1 MISRVLKKFQ
11 KNKSEEPKDNMDKEI
26 HSSLAADSVKSH
38 QLEQSNGH
46 LNHSFDHH
54 SGDHYPHFNRNLE
67 PPHMHHGHLN
77 HAYEQ
82 SSKPT
87 SRKVS
92 AASHVDEGPVRKK
105 SFMHKSNSDKALSV
119 SAIDSHSNCD
129 ENESPSI
136 WYDFCLKINSPE
148 ESRKQYQPEIWKRV
162 CPQPY
167 CPSYRKVTRII
178 ALTLIGLLAWCV
190 LYAIVGES
198 AAPPK
203 GQLFQLIVLSI
214 SAHFGG
220 WLFGL
225 TTLPALVGMLFTGI
239 ALQNLNIVNIDSS
252 FSHLNKHLSAVALV
266 IILTRAGL
274 DLDPTA
280 VNRLKFTVLKL
291 SVIPWTA
298 EACLTV
304 ILAKFWLGTSWK
316 YSILLGSIIA
326 AVAPAVVVPC
336 LFRLRSKGYGVV
348 KGIPT
353 LIIAVAG
360 IDDALSVAIFGVVL
374 GIIFTGASVAKGII
388 FGSLS
393 ILAGIGI
400 GVIWGIICNI
410 TPERN
415 DPFASPLRI
424 LLLLSGG
431 LAGVFGS
438 ELVGY
443 GGAGPLIC
451 VTAAFVALTNWS
463 KQGWHVEENPAAL
476 AFEIFWMIFQP
487 ILFGITGSRIKINEM
502 DGNVVLVSLGILA
515 IVVVVRIAV
524 TILVGIGC
532 NMNLKEKL
540 FVSVSW
546 ISKGIVQAA
555 LGPVAL
561 SLLENKRSDEVI
573 EAQKI
578 MQCCILSIILTA
590 PTGALL
596 TTILGPIL
604 LTKEKPLPPELRVR
618 KKSRRQSFL
627 SPDLLLNEDANN
639 EDREQGHNNITITS
653 IVEEEKDDEETVKK

>member
-1 MISRVLKKFQ
+1 MNKELQTDQAVDTFQ
-11 KNKSEEPKDNMDKEI
+11 SQHCSNHAFD
-26 HSSLAADSVKSH
+26 LA
-38 QLEQSNGH
+38 N
-46 LNHSFDHH
+46 N
-54 SGDHYPHFNRNLE
+54 
-67 PPHMHHGHLN
+67 HHGHLN
-77 HAYEQ
+77 LAFEP
-82 SSKPT
+82 SSKAS

-92 AASHVDEGPVRKK
+92 SVSSHIEESSVMKK
-105 SFMHKSNSDKALSV
+105 SQMHKSNSEKMLNLNSQDLYA
-119 SAIDSHSNCD
+119 SH
-129 ENESPSI
+129 ENESSW
-136 WYDFCLKINSPE
+136 WYDVCIRLNSPE
-148 ESRKQYQPEIWKRV
+148 EVKKEYQPEIWRRV

-167 CPSYRKVTRII
+167 CLSYRRVTRIL
-178 ALTLIGLLAWCV
+178 ALTLIGFLAWTI
-190 LYAIVGES
+190 LYAIVGDI

-203 GQLFQLIVLSI
+203 GQIFQLIILSI
-214 SAHFGG
+214 FSYFGG

-239 ALQNLNIVNIDSS
+239 AMQNLNIVNIDAS

-274 DLDPTA
+274 DLDPSA
-280 VNRLKFTVLKL
+280 VNKLKFTVLKL
-291 SVIPWTA
+291 SIIPWTT
-298 EACLTV
+298 EAAVTIVLS
-304 ILAKFWLGTSWK
+304 KFLLSIGWK
-316 YSILLGSIIA
+316 YAILLGSITA

-353 LIIAVAG
+353 LIIAVAS

-374 GIIFTGASVAKGII
+374 GIIFNGSSITEGVV

-393 ILAGIGI
+393 ILAGMVI
-400 GVIWGIICNI
+400 GVMWGMICNL

-415 DPFASPLRI
+415 DPFAAPLRI
-424 LLLLSGG
+424 LLLLVGG

-438 ELVGY
+438 ELIGY

-451 VTAAFVALTNWS
+451 VTAAFVSLVNWS
-463 KQGWHVEENPAAL
+463 KQGWHIEENPAAI

-487 ILFGITGSRIKINEM
+487 ILFGITGSKIKLREL
-502 DGNVVLVSLGILA
+502 DGEIVLISLGILLL
-515 IVVVVRIAV
+515 VVLLRIGV

-555 LGPVAL
+555 LGPIAL
-561 SLLENKRSDEVI
+561 SLLEHKESSEKMDAE
-573 EAQKI
+573 KLL
-578 MQCCILSIILTA
+578 QCCILSIILTA

-596 TTILGPIL
+596 TTVLGPIL
-604 LTKEKPLPPELRVR
+604 LTKEKSHSPESATRR
-618 KKSRRQSFL
+618 KSRRQSFL
-627 SPDLLLNEDANN
+627 SPDLLVDKNNFEDGELGNN
-639 EDREQGHNNITITS
+639 AAITA
-653 IVEEEKDDEETVKK
+653 IVEEDGETYKSQK

>member
-1 MISRVLKKFQ
+1 
-11 KNKSEEPKDNMDKEI
+11 MDVTTALI
-26 HSSLAADSVKSH
+26 
-38 QLEQSNGH
+38 
-46 LNHSFDHH
+46 
-54 SGDHYPHFNRNLE
+54 
-67 PPHMHHGHLN
+67 
-77 HAYEQ
+77 
-82 SSKPT
+82 
-87 SRKVS
+87 
-92 AASHVDEGPVRKK
+92 KK
-105 SFMHKSNSDKALSV
+105 SKNAFILVRNNTKQSLSDRALSV
-119 SAIDSHSNCD
+119 SAPDSHSNCD
-129 ENESPSI
+129 ENESPSL

-148 ESRKQYQPEIWKRV
+148 ESTRQYQPEMWKRV

-178 ALTLIGLLAWCV
+178 ALTLIGLLSWCV

-203 GQLFQLIVLSI
+203 GQLFQLILLSI

-291 SVIPWTA
+291 SVIPWTT

-304 ILAKFWLGTSWK
+304 VLAKFWLGTSWK
-316 YSILLGSIIA
+316 YSLL
-326 AVAPAVVVPC
+326 
-336 LFRLRSKGYGVV
+336 L
-348 KGIPT
+348 
-353 LIIAVAG
+353 
-360 IDDALSVAIFGVVL
+360 
-374 GIIFTGASVAKGII
+374 
-388 FGSLS
+388 
-393 ILAGIGI
+393 GIGI

-502 DGNVVLVSLGILA
+502 DGNVVLVSFGILA
-515 IVVVVRIAV
+515 IVVLVRIAV
-524 TILVGIGC
+524 TVLVGIGC

-561 SLLENKRSDEVI
+561 SLLENKKNEEVV

-627 SPDLLLNEDANN
+627 NPDLLLNEDANN
-639 EDREQGHNNITITS
+639 EDKEQMHNVTISS
-653 IVEEEKDDEETVKK
+653 IIEEDKDDVETAKK